1 MRISE
6 GFLSIDWVEQEITKL
21 QERASNMEHTAENMF
36 NLGASFS
43 RLYAPQATELGFQ
56 WLFKAANLG
65 HAGAMESVGT
75 YLLNNTDELQQ
86 ATEWLTKAADIGNA
100 SAANTLIYSILIPN
114 KSWDQISHYVDAA
127 VATNTYGQST
137 NAISNGAIANYLQGD
152 IDAAINGFK
161 FALDRE
167 DHFADGEASWWLAMI
182 YNELGDAA
190 NEKKFTALCLES
202 GGYRVPDLVQKYID
216 LVPGETKI
224 RNNNL
229 SEGLAENFERL
240 LTLWANQ
247 VEAGLVDDLDDEVF
261 LAVNYAELALRGHA
275 NLTESGI
282 DKIQEAIDV
291 LSSL

>member
-1 MRISE
+1 M
-6 GFLSIDWVEQEITKL
+6 SIDWFEEEINKL
-21 QERASNMEHTAENMF
+21 QEQGRTMEQTAENMF
-36 NLGASFS
+36 DLGSSFS
-43 RLYAPQATELGFQ
+43 RLYTPQATELGFQ
-56 WLFKAANLG
+56 WLLKAANLG

-75 YLLNNTDELQQ
+75 YLLNNADELQQ
-86 ATEWLTKAADIGNA
+86 ATEWLTKAADLGNA

-114 KSWDQISHYVDAA
+114 KSWDQISHYVEVA

-137 NAISNGAIANYLQGD
+137 NAISNGAIAKYLQGD
-152 IDAAINGFK
+152 VEAAIDGFK
-161 FALDRE
+161 LALDRE

-182 YNELGDAA
+182 YNELGDVE
-190 NEKKFTALCLES
+190 NEKKFIALCLES
-202 GGYRVPDLVQKYID
+202 GGYRVPDLVQKYVD

-229 SEGLAENFERL
+229 SEEVAENFESL
-240 LTLWANQ
+240 LTLWENQ
-247 VEAGLVDDLDDEVF
+247 VEAGLVDDLDDAVF

-282 DKIQEAIDV
+282 NKIQEAIDV